1 MPECTKKGNGEMAL
15 IYIVEDDK
23 NISEIEAFALKNSG
37 HTVMEFDCAKS
48 FYKKLV
54 EKNPDVILLDI
65 MLPDE
70 DGLEI
75 LKKIRSVPET
85 KKIPV
90 IMVTA
95 KTTEI
100 DKVKGL
106 DMGADDYLTKPFGV
120 MELISRVKAILRRS
134 KGMEDDKFLSVGDIF
149 VDGEKHMVYVGDE
162 PCELT
167 YKEYELLKLLI
178 QNQGIVLKRDIIM
191 DRIWSLDYEG
201 ESRTLDVHIKTL
213 RQKLKDSGSRI
224 KTIRNVGYMLE

>member
-1 MPECTKKGNGEMAL
+1 MAL

>member
-1 MPECTKKGNGEMAL
+1 
-15 IYIVEDDK
+15 
-23 NISEIEAFALKNSG
+23 
-37 HTVMEFDCAKS
+37 
-48 FYKKLV
+48 
-54 EKNPDVILLDI
+54 
-65 MLPDE
+65 
-70 DGLEI
+70 
-75 LKKIRSVPET
+75 
-85 KKIPV
+85 
-90 IMVTA
+90 
-95 KTTEI
+95 
-100 DKVKGL
+100 
-106 DMGADDYLTKPFGV
+106 MGADDYLTKPFGV